1 MFGCISCVIACSDSK
16 MGLDHVRGAGVG
28 GTLDPAASVEGV
40 PVGMF
45 EVLGVP
51 CGGGESIG
59 VRLMA
64 GLIVSSKR
72 PRNLSHWHAG
82 PLLFGDWGTSRLYV
96 LGIAAVTLGLAAPYY
111 LVALSVLMAVVAWAY
126 TIVCRS
132 FPDGGGVYSAARQL
146 SPFMSVI
153 GATLLLAD
161 YTVTASLSLVEAFA
175 YFGAG
180 DLKIFG
186 LAGNGQ
192 VMVVTMCAVTVA
204 VLGVINWFGA
214 RSAGELAKWIAVVS
228 IALSAIVA
236 VLVLPWVPD
245 GLRAMKMDNDP
256 WLTRW
261 VNFTGIILALSG
273 VEAVA
278 NMTGIMKEPVEKT
291 SKKTIWPVLGEVA
304 ILNIVFGIALVGLI
318 GLNAANL
325 PAMKAAEEL
334 HIAGHDYAKS
344 EINTHAMKVLAIEG
358 GQHWF
363 GETVGF
369 WFGKATAVVFGL
381 LLVSA
386 ANTVI
391 GGIVSVLYAL
401 GRDDE
406 LPKGL
411 TKLNYSGMPKWP
423 LIIACVAPVLLLC
436 FYYQLEPLS
445 HLYAIGVTGA
455 IALNLSCC
463 ALNKHL
469 KVKSWER
476 WGLFAIAA
484 LITCVFV
491 TIAVTK
497 HEAAIFCG
505 LLVLGVL
512 TARFIGKRL
521 AASEKAMPE
530 PERGW
535 LAELR
540 HQPVAM
546 DAGKPRIMLAA
557 RGRWQAEFAV
567 DMARRRGA
575 NLFAIYVRTL
585 RVLDANPNHVPR
597 IEDDAAAQEALGT
610 VAALAHQYRV
620 PFIPIYVSSPD
631 IVEEILD
638 NTVTYGCDTLIMGKT
653 RRSMFARKL
662 EGDVV
667 SRVAMGLPDGTALIT
682 RDAAPHP
689 LPPPPPPVPVEGG
702 EGKGKS
708 SSAAEDHG
716 Y

>member
-1 MFGCISCVIACSDSK
+1 
-16 MGLDHVRGAGVG
+16 
-28 GTLDPAASVEGV
+28 
-40 PVGMF
+40 
-45 EVLGVP
+45 
-51 CGGGESIG
+51 
-59 VRLMA
+59 MA
-64 GLIVSSKR
+64 GLIVSQKR

-111 LVALSVLMAVVAWAY
+111 LLALSVLMAVVAWAY

-146 SPFMSVI
+146 SPFLSVI

-161 YTVTASLSLVEAFA
+161 YIVTAALSLVEAFA
-175 YFGAG
+175 YFGVG
-180 DLKIFG
+180 DVKIMGFD
-186 LAGNGQ
+186 GNSQ
-192 VMVVTMCAVTVA
+192 LVTVVLCALTIA
-204 VLGVINWFGA
+204 VLGLINWFGA

-228 IALSAIVA
+228 IALSAVVA
-236 VLVLPWVPD
+236 VLVIPWVPE
-245 GLRAMKMDNDP
+245 GLRSMKMDNDP

-261 VNFTGIILALSG
+261 IHFTGIILALSG

-278 NMTGIMKEPVEKT
+278 NMTGIMKEPVAKT

-304 ILNIVFGIALVGLI
+304 ILNLVFGVALIGLI

-325 PAMKAAEEL
+325 PAMADDANL
-334 HIAGHDYAKS
+334 HIAGHDYAKQ

-358 GQHWF
+358 GQYWM
-363 GETVGF
+363 GETAGYV
-369 WFGKATAVVFGL
+369 FGKITAVVFGL

-411 TKLNYSGMPKWP
+411 TRLNYSGMPMWP
-423 LIIACVAPVLLLC
+423 LLIACICPVLLLC
-436 FYYQLEPLS
+436 FYYELTPLS

-463 ALNKHL
+463 AVNMRLQ
-469 KVKSWER
+469 VKRWER
-476 WGLFAIAA
+476 VGLAVIA
-484 LITCVFV
+484 LVITAVFV

-497 HEAAIFCG
+497 HEAAVFCG
-505 LLVLGVL
+505 ILVASVL
-512 TARFIGKRL
+512 VARFVGKRV
-521 AASEKAMPE
+521 AARETGIPE
-530 PERGW
+530 PEIGW

-540 HQPVAM
+540 RETTPI
-546 DAGKPRIMLAA
+546 DANKPRVMLAA

-585 RVLDANPNHVPR
+585 RVLDTGPNFVAR
-597 IEDDAAAQEALGT
+597 IEDDPAAQEALGT
-610 VAALAHQYRV
+610 IAHLAHQYRV

-631 IVEEILD
+631 IVEEVID
-638 NTVTYGCDTLIMGKT
+638 NTVTYGCDTLIMGKSK
-653 RRSMFARKL
+653 RSNLARSL

-667 SRVAMGLPDGTALIT
+667 AQVATRLPEGVALIT
-682 RDAAPHP
+682 REASPHP
-689 LPPPPPPVPVEGG
+689 LPAPPASPE
-702 EGKGKS
+702 
-708 SSAAEDHG
+708 A
-716 Y
+716 